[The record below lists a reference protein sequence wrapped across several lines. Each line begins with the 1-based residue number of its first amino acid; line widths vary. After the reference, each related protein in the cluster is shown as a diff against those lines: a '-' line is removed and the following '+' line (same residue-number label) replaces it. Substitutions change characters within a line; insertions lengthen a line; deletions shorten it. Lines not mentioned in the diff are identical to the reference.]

1 MASKKSKQQPHLT
14 DKAVAER
21 EEREIRLSKA
31 LRENL
36 KRRREQ
42 LKAAKPPIP
51 K

>member
-1 MASKKSKQQPHLT
+1 MTPKQQKQRPHLT
-14 DKAVAER
+14 DKAVAQR

-42 LKAAKPPIP
+42 LKALKPEE
-51 K
+51 